1 MATKHFRSATILA
14 IVMIGGPWQV
24 LRDLEAWQVT
34 QIPRRPTARRDLS
47 AVQDQAD
54 QGAAQRLQALVS
66 AYHHGAPLGFC
77 WLRESPAAPVRVL
90 AVGPAL
96 RASPHLGPRPDPDG
110 SQPSGPYGGQVV
122 LTVPPGAR
130 ADPLPAGQAADLLA
144 RMPCWVRLAGI
155 ADALLAGPEPGQP
168 GPRDREVRPSLEDG
182 LLSAWSGP
190 FAWLVLAAPVTA
202 ARLAELGD
210 EVSLALSNAQ
220 RHDGAAAQL
229 AARRLSARHAELR
242 QAAATG
248 LWQFYVLAAG
258 ESPQAAAQIAG
269 LLCASADLEGLPYA
283 LAPVPGCAAL
293 PDILGPAHTTGRASE
308 PAPAAPFY
316 ASSRLVAALAR
327 PPARE
332 VPGIRFVLRPDFDVT
347 PEIALV
353 PAAESATTD
362 PPVSLGTVLDWNRV
376 PAGELAVSQ
385 ASLNRHTFVCG
396 ATGAGK
402 SQTVRGLLEAATARG
417 IPWLVVEPAKA
428 EYRLMATRLPGTEVI
443 RIRPGD
449 LADPP
454 AGVSPL
460 EPAPGPDGARFPLQ
474 THADLVRALFLAAFE
489 ADEPF
494 PQVLAAALTRCYE
507 NAGWDM
513 VTGEPASPGL
523 IPAYPSL
530 EDLQATAIQIVEE
543 IGYGRE
549 ITDNVRGFVAV
560 RISSLRLGTTG
571 RFLQGGHPLDF
582 GRLLRANVIFE
593 IEDVGDDRDK
603 AFLMGTVLIRL
614 TEHLRLRQR
623 AEGAAA
629 PRLRHLSVF
638 EEAHRLLR
646 QPRGETGGPAAHA
659 VEMFAGLLA
668 EIRAYGEGLIIAE
681 QIPAKLVP
689 DVIKNTAVKI
699 VHRLPAA
706 DDRQAV
712 GATMNLTDDQSAYLV
727 TLAPGEAAVFT
738 DGMDYP
744 VLTRMPDGT
753 ARETGVPSGVTSGP
767 NSAVPVLGSAASP
780 ASLISS
786 RSPTC
791 GPDCRAAPCSL
802 RQVRAAQR
810 AAAHDPRITLWA
822 ELSVLAHL
830 TGWLMP
836 VPAPAF
842 AAGLAAMDR
851 RLRDCALS
859 HAVDAAVAARTPAIS
874 SRVSGPALA
883 AHVIVAMHAA
893 LDDHRCLC
901 DQQEP
906 GWLAPPYRWALVL
919 DSLRARHRNDPAA
932 TPHPATR
939 DWEAAYRRPI
949 PGQTCAS
956 QLEEIQRWHD
966 ADRRDPFQ
974 VRAVAYGTRLTT
986 AIEHAV
992 GARAEDPDW
1001 DQRLTDAL
1009 TAFRDCHWP
1018 RDYLL
1023 PAAA

>member
-1 MATKHFRSATILA
+1 MTVGSA
-14 IVMIGGPWQV
+14 WQV
-24 LRDLEAWQVT
+24 LRGLEAWQVT
-34 QIPRRPTARRDLS
+34 QIPRRPPARRDS
-47 AVQDQAD
+47 PAAAPDQAD
-54 QGAAQRLQALVS
+54 QGATQRLQALAS

-77 WLRESPAAPVRVL
+77 WLRDRPAGPVRVL

-96 RASPHLGPRPDPDG
+96 R
-110 SQPSGPYGGQVV
+110 SGPDAALRSGPAGGVRSDPYSGQVV
-122 LTVPPGAR
+122 LTIPPGAR

-144 RMPCWVRLAGI
+144 RMPFWVRLAGI
-155 ADALLAGPEPGQP
+155 ADALLAGPDPGRP
-168 GPRDREVRPSLEDG
+168 ALRDREARPSLEDG
-182 LLSAWSGP
+182 LLSTWSGP
-190 FAWLVLAAPVTA
+190 FAWLVLAEPVTA
-202 ARLAELGD
+202 THLAELGD

-220 RHDGAAAQL
+220 RHDSAAAQL
-229 AARRLSARHAELR
+229 ATRRLSGRHAELR

-248 LWQFYVLAAG
+248 LWQVHVLAAA
-258 ESPQAAAQIAG
+258 ESPQAAAQVAG

-283 LAPVPGCAAL
+283 LVPIPGCAAL
-293 PDILGPAHTTGRASE
+293 PDILSPARAANHAPPAESFHPTRITSRTAAFLAPVQPPTPAPHRDETGPSPRSWMVSPGVHSPEPGPAW
-308 PAPAAPFY
+308 PFD
-316 ASSRLVAALAR
+316 ASSRLVAALVR

-332 VPGIRFVLRPDFDVT
+332 VPGIRFVLRPEFDVT
-347 PEIALV
+347 PETALIA
-353 PAAESATTD
+353 AAESATTD
-362 PPVSLGTVLDWNRV
+362 PPVPLGTVLDWNRV
-376 PAGELAVSQ
+376 PAGELALSQ
-385 ASLNRHTFVCG
+385 ASLNRHAFVCG

-402 SQTVRGLLEAATARG
+402 SQTVRGLLEAATAQG

-428 EYRLMATRLPGTEVI
+428 EYRLMAARLPSTEVI

-454 AGVSPL
+454 AGINPL

-513 VTGEPASPGL
+513 VTGEPARPGL
-523 IPAYPSL
+523 PPAYPAL

-582 GRLLRANVIFE
+582 GRLLRANVVFE

-623 AEGAAA
+623 AEGASA

-646 QPRGETGGPAAHA
+646 QPHGTAAGPAAHA

-744 VLTRMPDGT
+744 VLTRMADGT
-753 ARETGVPSGVTSGP
+753 ARETAAPSGATPGP
-767 NSAVPVLGSAASP
+767 SHA
-780 ASLISS
+780 
-786 RSPTC
+786 T
-791 GPDCRAAPCSL
+791 AAPDG
-802 RQVRAAQR
+802 AT
-810 AAAHDPRITLWA
+810 P
-822 ELSVLAHL
+822 
-830 TGWLMP
+830 GP
-836 VPAPAF
+836 
-842 AAGLAAMDR
+842 
-851 RLRDCALS
+851 S
-859 HAVDAAVAARTPAIS
+859 HAAP
-874 SRVSGPALA
+874 GPA
-883 AHVIVAMHAA
+883 
-893 LDDHRCLC
+893 
-901 DQQEP
+901 
-906 GWLAPPYRWALVL
+906 
-919 DSLRARHRNDPAA
+919 
-932 TPHPATR
+932 
-939 DWEAAYRRPI
+939 
-949 PGQTCAS
+949 
-956 QLEEIQRWHD
+956 
-966 ADRRDPFQ
+966 
-974 VRAVAYGTRLTT
+974 
-986 AIEHAV
+986 
-992 GARAEDPDW
+992 
-1001 DQRLTDAL
+1001 
-1009 TAFRDCHWP
+1009 
-1018 RDYLL
+1018 
-1023 PAAA
+1023 